1 MLDALRDFMRRL
13 GREADAG
20 RHFSADD
27 SRLAVAALL
36 VHAVAIDSVASDK
49 ERAKLRELLTRNF
62 GLSGDDLDLLIEDAA
77 AAESEAVDLY
87 RFTSVIKRGASHD
100 ARIRVIENLWEM
112 AYADGVSSEFEE
124 NLIWRVAELL
134 GVSPR
139 DRIAMKQRVT
149 ENKSVSGDNR
159 E

>member
-13 GREADAG
+13 AQETEAP
-20 RHFSADD
+20 RHFGADD

-36 VHAVAIDSVASDK
+36 VHAVAIDGVASDS
-49 ERAKLRELLTRNF
+49 ERAKLRELLARNF
-62 GLSGDDLDLLIEDAA
+62 GLSGDDLDLLVEDAS

-87 RFTSVIKRGASHD
+87 RFTSVIKRTASHD
-100 ARIRVIENLWEM
+100 ARVRVIENLWEM

-139 DRIAMKQRVT
+139 DRISMKQLVA
-149 ENKSVSGDNR
+149 ENKSVTRDNR
-159 E
+159 D